1 MKEKMSRTFH
11 KHKFEMKLQQSYQ
24 FEFKKN
30 DAWKIYN
37 TKSKQFRTFE
47 KITKRIFLWKI
58 YQFAFSFLVSCL
70 TKKGIKVETTTN
82 FAINK

>member
-1 MKEKMSRTFH
+1 MSKNRQKLELKEQNMEQKHNKKNLIHQMKEKMSRTFH

-58 YQFAFSFLVSCL
+58 Y
-70 TKKGIKVETTTN
+70 
-82 FAINK
+82 